1 MGPKDSVAGGHPPG
15 YGARSAAKAA
25 SWALTGSVGQE
36 LAPRGIAVAVL
47 RVGLMDMAG
56 RVAADLRTDP
66 ASKATQALDGLQCGL
81 LEFVADDV
89 SCQVEQSLATKPA
102 AA

>member
-1 MGPKDSVAGGHPPG
+1 MGPKDSVTGGHPPG

-25 SWALTGSVGQE
+25 SRALTGSVGQE
-36 LAPRGIAVAVL
+36 LAPRGIAVATP

-56 RVAADLRTDP
+56 HVAADQRTDP

-89 SCQVEQSLATKPA
+89 GRQVEQGLATKPA

>member
-1 MGPKDSVAGGHPPG
+1 MGPKDSVTGGRPPG

-36 LAPRGIAVAVL
+36 LDPRGIAVVTL
-47 RVGLMDMAG
+47 RAGLMNMAG
-56 RVAADLRTDP
+56 HVAADQRTDP
-66 ASKATQALDGLQCGL
+66 ASKATQALDGLQRGL
-81 LEFVADDV
+81 PEFVADDV
-89 SCQVEQSLATKPA
+89 SRQVEQSLATKPA